1 MNTKWLDLW
10 IARKHSLDMSS
21 RAALEEY
28 QRAKLRQT
36 VDYAVQNSS
45 FYSRLYGSCNAD
57 DFETLPFTTPEDLKN
72 YGEDMV
78 CVRAS
83 EVSRIVTL
91 HTSGTTGRPKRIYF
105 TAQDQELTVDYFAN
119 GMRFMAAKGDKALI
133 LFPHTSEGSIGL
145 LLKTALERT
154 GVEAGF
160 EPQGRADCVIG
171 APEYVARLSA
181 ARPGIRAGRV
191 LLSSDYVSEAAR
203 DTISQNWGSRIF
215 EHYGMTEMGLGCA
228 VSCGQGAGYHI
239 RENDIYI
246 EILNPETGR
255 PVSDGQWGE
264 IVFTT
269 LTRQAMPFIRY
280 RTGDISRWITDK
292 CACGSVLKRID
303 RVRMRR

>member
-10 IARKHSLDMSS
+10 IAQKHGLDMTS

-28 QRAKLRQT
+28 QRAKLRET
-36 VDYAVQNSS
+36 VACAVQNSS
-45 FYSRLYGSCNAD
+45 FYSRLYSHCDTG
-57 DFETLPFTTPEDLKN
+57 DFENLPFTTPEDLKN
-72 YGEDMV
+72 YGEDML

-119 GMRFMAAKGDKALI
+119 GMRFMASKGDRALI

-154 GVEAGF
+154 GVEAVF
-160 EPQGRADCVIG
+160 EPQGHADCVIG
-171 APEYVARLSA
+171 APEYVAQLSE
-181 ARPGIRAGRV
+181 ARPDIRAGRV
-191 LLSSDYVSEAAR
+191 LLSSDYVSAAAR
-203 DTISQNWGSRIF
+203 QRISQNWGSRIF

-246 EILNPETGR
+246 EILSPETGR

-280 RTGDISRWITDK
+280 RTGDISRWITDE

-303 RVRMRR
+303 RVKMRR